1 MPDTNGRIYTQTVFN
16 GGKILPP
23 GMQYP
28 FGFSVERPVIVHRL
42 GSLDAKLGAAVLRRD
57 RPTQSSVQAAQ
68 PKLD

>member
-1 MPDTNGRIYTQTVFN
+1 MSDIIGRITVPTVINSAQTFR
-16 GGKILPP
+16 LT
-23 GMQYP
+23 MQHP
-28 FGFSVERPVIVHRL
+28 FGLSVERPVIVHRL